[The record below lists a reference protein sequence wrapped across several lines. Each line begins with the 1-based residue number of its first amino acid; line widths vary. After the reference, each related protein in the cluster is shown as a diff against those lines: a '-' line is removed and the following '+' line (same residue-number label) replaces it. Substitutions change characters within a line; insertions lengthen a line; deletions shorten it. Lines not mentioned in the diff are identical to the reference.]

1 MIYSIMSILF
11 FAQILRPDFNDFG
24 GAAKWFWHI
33 FGFLLGL
40 FAASCLWIEITQ
52 IMNDPKG
59 YLTSVYNWNDLFQ
72 YTVTIF
78 IVVINIFGDGS
89 RIIGLERS
97 LCSFVLLSQG
107 AKAVLDW
114 LRLFDNTS
122 FYVTLILKTIRDI
135 GYIAFI
141 IIIILIYIG
150 SALYMLQLNTNS
162 TEEDAAIVTPIFN
175 NFLIDSMIN

>member
-1 MIYSIMSILF
+1 MSILF
-11 FAQILRPDFNDFG
+11 FAQILRPDFQDFSG
-24 GAAKWFWHI
+24 GAKWFWHI
-33 FGFLLGL
+33 FGLLLGI
-40 FAASCLWIEITQ
+40 FALNCLWVEITQ
-52 IMNDPKG
+52 IFNDPKG

-72 YTVTIF
+72 YSVTLF
-78 IVVINIFGDGS
+78 IVIVNIFGDGT

-135 GYIAFI
+135 GYIAWI

-150 SALYMLQLNTNS
+150 SALYMLNLNANLAGD
-162 TEEDAAIVTPIFN
+162 ENAAIVTPIFD
-175 NFLIDSMIN
+175 NFLVDSVLN